1 MSHASTFAQHRLGDL
16 LTDRAGPCLSL
27 YLPTDRRFPEQR
39 QNLLRF
45 RNLLREAERSL
56 ASFTLPLA
64 ESERAAL
71 LAPLHALASNARF
84 WHHPVDGLAVMRAP
98 DFFKVYKLQQSVPA
112 RAVVADSFYINP
124 LLRVLQSAE
133 RFDVLAISREHVRMF
148 QGTRDR
154 LDEIELDP
162 AVPRSLAEALGDE
175 LTEPHSAVRS
185 VTTGGGKGN
194 GTAVHHG
201 SGSKSEEIDKD
212 TVRYF
217 RLVGRALLDTHAH
230 TSTTPLVLAAL
241 PEYHAIFRETNHDP
255 RLVSHAIAGNPDA
268 LSLDD
273 LRERAWAIVAPRLD
287 AQQTA
292 LLDEYHAGS
301 LRQMSS
307 DDLAVI
313 AVATIAGRVKTLLVE
328 ANRIVPGVVD
338 HTTGVVTH
346 GVLRDP
352 HHEDIADDLA
362 ELALRFGGDVV
373 VVPAD
378 RMPSKTGVAAIYRF

>member
-1 MSHASTFAQHRLGDL
+1 MRLGDL
-16 LTDRAGPCLSL
+16 LIDRVGPCLSL

-64 ESERAAL
+64 ESERTAL
-71 LAPLHALASNARF
+71 LAPLHMLASNARF

-175 LTEPHSAVRS
+175 LTHPHSAVRS

-194 GTAVHHG
+194 GTAVHYG

-212 TVRYF
+212 TVWYF

-230 TSTTPLVLAAL
+230 TSTTPLVLAA
-241 PEYHAIFRETNHDP
+241 PFGRRVTTSRAASPPVPHP
-255 RLVSHAIAGNPDA
+255 RGC
-268 LSLDD
+268 
-273 LRERAWAIVAPRLD
+273 
-287 AQQTA
+287 
-292 LLDEYHAGS
+292 
-301 LRQMSS
+301 
-307 DDLAVI
+307 
-313 AVATIAGRVKTLLVE
+313 
-328 ANRIVPGVVD
+328 
-338 HTTGVVTH
+338 
-346 GVLRDP
+346 
-352 HHEDIADDLA
+352 
-362 ELALRFGGDVV
+362 
-373 VVPAD
+373 
-378 RMPSKTGVAAIYRF
+378 